1 MRIQTQAIS
10 CFASLAK
17 EDLIVNYKKEVF
29 DKHFWILLTPSKVLT
44 GQSRFDNVFHLAER
58 KVRKTSS
65 FDVTC
70 DRTLGIDA
78 NLCRCANRASN

>member
-10 CFASLAK
+10 GFASLAK

-44 GQSRFDNVFHLAER
+44 GQSRF
-58 KVRKTSS
+58 
-65 FDVTC
+65 
-70 DRTLGIDA
+70 
-78 NLCRCANRASN
+78 